1 MGDPFS
7 LCPWNVIVPVF
18 HGAEGTED
26 ATNAAGLRL
35 AAVIWGAGVA
45 FHLLQWKMGDSQT
58 SLLFPAWPEALGV
71 EQSKALAPG
80 GFSGWEVRLGS
91 SGMLSPGLEV
101 GPASHRRRWVR
112 VRAAPGQG
120 GSADF
125 GCVWLQPVWSLSP

>member
-58 SLLFPAWPEALGV
+58 SLLFPAWPEALGM
-71 EQSKALAPG
+71 EKSKALVPG
-80 GFSGWEVRLGS
+80 GFSGWEA
-91 SGMLSPGLEV
+91 V
-101 GPASHRRRWVR
+101 GC
-112 VRAAPGQG
+112 
-120 GSADF
+120 SA
-125 GCVWLQPVWSLSP
+125 LA